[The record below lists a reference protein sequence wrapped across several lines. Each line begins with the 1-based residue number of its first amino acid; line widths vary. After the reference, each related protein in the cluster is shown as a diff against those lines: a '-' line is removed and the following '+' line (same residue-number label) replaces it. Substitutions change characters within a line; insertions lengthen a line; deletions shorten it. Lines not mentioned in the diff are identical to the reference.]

1 MRVIHVGKEACY
13 VLWYNVAFACET
25 PQGIDIECE
34 LAWCETR
41 DKSPE
46 AAKMVKNGKRVL
58 GSRANRISTR
68 KSIKF

>member
-1 MRVIHVGKEACY
+1 MGVIHVGKEACY

-46 AAKMVKNGKRVL
+46 AAKMVKNEK
-58 GSRANRISTR
+58 
-68 KSIKF
+68 KPCE